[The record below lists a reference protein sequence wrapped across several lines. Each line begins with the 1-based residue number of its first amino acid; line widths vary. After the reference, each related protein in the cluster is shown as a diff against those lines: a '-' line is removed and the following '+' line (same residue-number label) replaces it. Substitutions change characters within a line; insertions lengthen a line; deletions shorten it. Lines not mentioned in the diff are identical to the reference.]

1 MKLFRLL
8 EQHDHWCPEGSFSEI
23 LGDGFLLEH
32 NRLYRTIRK
41 ATLERGFILTS
52 EFNPAYLALPLA
64 QLESLIEK
72 KKVPLFD
79 NVTAL
84 REIES
89 QIPQTSLWDEVV
101 DNLKR
106 NYVFHESCHA
116 IFRTES
122 GKVFPNSMDGELRIV
137 KILLEESFANT

>member
-72 KKVPLFD
+72 KRFHFS
-79 NVTAL
+79 TMSQFSERL
-84 REIES
+84 RAR
-89 QIPQTSLWDEVV
+89 SL
-101 DNLKR
+101 R
-106 NYVFHESCHA
+106 QVFGMKCW
-116 IFRTES
+116 I
-122 GKVFPNSMDGELRIV
+122 I
-137 KILLEESFANT
+137 